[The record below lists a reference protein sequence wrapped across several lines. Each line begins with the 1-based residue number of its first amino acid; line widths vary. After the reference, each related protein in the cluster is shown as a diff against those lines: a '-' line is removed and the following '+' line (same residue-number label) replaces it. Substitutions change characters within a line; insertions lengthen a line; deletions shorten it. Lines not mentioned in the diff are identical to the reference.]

1 MFGVEDPLFINELVF
16 LATNVLYKRSLYNIN
31 SGKVDYDLVTKYKLS
46 LYEKIYF
53 EYTIAKEYDAVS
65 NFLKYLYNE
74 NGIFIIR
81 DDTIEMTCW

>member
-1 MFGVEDPLFINELVF
+1 
-16 LATNVLYKRSLYNIN
+16 
-31 SGKVDYDLVTKYKLS
+31 VDYDLVTKYKIS

-53 EYTIAKEYDAVS
+53 EHAIAKESDAVS
-65 NFLKYLYNE
+65 NFLKYWYNG